1 MKTPRPLRSLRRRSP
16 RRGAA
21 ALEFALVLPVLITL
35 FGGIIELSLFIST
48 FHRVNRVARDA
59 ARVGSTIIEGDEP
72 DGTLIVEAAEDH
84 ANLALDAAGL
94 PCEGGCVMEATWE
107 EDEDSGYFFIT
118 VDITYPYSGI
128 TNILPDLMEDGIRSR
143 FSMVSQQQ

>member
-1 MKTPRPLRSLRRRSP
+1 MTTRRPDP

-21 ALEFALVLPVLITL
+21 ALEFALVLPVLILL

-59 ARVGSTIIEGDEP
+59 ARVGSTVIEGDEP
-72 DGTLIVEAAEDH
+72 DGTLIVEAAEEH
-84 ANLALDAAGL
+84 ANLALDAAQL
-94 PCEGGCVMEATWE
+94 PCTGGCVVEASWE
-107 EDEDSGYFFIT
+107 LDEDSGYSFIQ
-118 VDITYPYSGI
+118 VEITYPYASI
-128 TNILPDLMEDGIRSR
+128 TNILPELMEDGIRSQ